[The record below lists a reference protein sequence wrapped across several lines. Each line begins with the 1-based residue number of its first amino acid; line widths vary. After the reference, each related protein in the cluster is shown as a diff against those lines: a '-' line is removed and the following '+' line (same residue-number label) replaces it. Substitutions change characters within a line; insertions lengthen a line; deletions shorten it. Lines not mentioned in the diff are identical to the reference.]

1 MAERETVK
9 QAWMQWIL
17 WHITPS
23 QDTTSLSQQLQG
35 KVTSTHSATADPSP
49 ATTNIAITTGP
60 LTSLLKKNSTNSQ
73 LGLGDD
79 VTMVSQSLLLP
90 GLQNVNTQSISTAVY
105 QNVSVLKENSI
116 ASGAFLFGP
125 SDDAFSKDHSQ
136 LLCVSDGAGN
146 TIPLPVRQSRQQ
158 NIRNVCRSFWQMFD
172 VSEDFEYSRKQ
183 KSLSIVCSRCV
194 SVSVYMCVC
203 VSTLS
208 VYMCVY
214 VWVHCMS

>member
-1 MAERETVK
+1 MVYSIYGSIYNRYFVRLQRNSWRQWLKEK
-9 QAWMQWIL
+9 QSNR
-17 WHITPS
+17 HECSKFYGITPS
-23 QDTTSLSQQLQG
+23 QDMTSLSQQLQG

-79 VTMVSQSLLLP
+79 VTMVSQLLLLP
-90 GLQNVNTQSISTAVY
+90 GLQNVNIQSISTAVY

-116 ASGAFLFGP
+116 ASGTFLFGP

-158 NIRNVCRSFWQMFD
+158 NIRNVCRSF
-172 VSEDFEYSRKQ
+172 
-183 KSLSIVCSRCV
+183 
-194 SVSVYMCVC
+194 
-203 VSTLS
+203 
-208 VYMCVY
+208 
-214 VWVHCMS
+214 